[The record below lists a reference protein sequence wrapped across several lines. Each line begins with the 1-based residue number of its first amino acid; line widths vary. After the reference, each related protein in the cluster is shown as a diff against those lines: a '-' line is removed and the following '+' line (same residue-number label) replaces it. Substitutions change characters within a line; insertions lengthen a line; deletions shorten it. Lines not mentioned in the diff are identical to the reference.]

1 MGRWSWG
8 WESRLESASSWSITL
23 EWAPRK
29 WRVNSSS
36 FPIVTRLW
44 WHGIL
49 AISVTSLAR
58 YVCPFLPYLGGYIH
72 KFRSNRIYRNMGMLI
87 LNNGLVVRRT
97 QKDLS
102 IVPCE
107 GNEKKQEI
115 KATWTLT
122 KITGS
127 GCNMSCELVF
137 GGCMQGPF
145 VNYQDTL
152 MSITGGVGFFREARG
167 VVRLHNISPFKFFYT
182 FTLTGIPEL
191 PKHLTASVV
200 PPSESAAAISEA
212 VACDPLFTLPNFSN

>member
-1 MGRWSWG
+1 MIWWS
-8 WESRLESASSWSITL
+8 
-23 EWAPRK
+23 
-29 WRVNSSS
+29 
-36 FPIVTRLW
+36 
-44 WHGIL
+44 
-49 AISVTSLAR
+49 
-58 YVCPFLPYLGGYIH
+58 GGP
-72 KFRSNRIYRNMGMLI
+72 K
-87 LNNGLVVRRT
+87 
-97 QKDLS
+97 KDLS
-102 IVPCE
+102 IVRCE
-107 GNEKKQEI
+107 GIKKKQKI
-115 KATWTLT
+115 KATWTFKT
-122 KITGS
+122 ITGS
-127 GCNMSCELVF
+127 GCNMSCELVL

>member
-1 MGRWSWG
+1 MIWWS
-8 WESRLESASSWSITL
+8 
-23 EWAPRK
+23 
-29 WRVNSSS
+29 
-36 FPIVTRLW
+36 
-44 WHGIL
+44 
-49 AISVTSLAR
+49 
-58 YVCPFLPYLGGYIH
+58 GGG
-72 KFRSNRIYRNMGMLI
+72 K
-87 LNNGLVVRRT
+87 
-97 QKDLS
+97 KDLS

-107 GNEKKQEI
+107 GIEKKQEI
-115 KATWTLT
+115 KATWTLKT
-122 KITGS
+122 ITGS
-127 GCNMSCELVF
+127 GSNMSFELVL

-200 PPSESAAAISEA
+200 SPSESAAAIPEA